1 MLSFV
6 LYENS
11 FPAAD
16 FEIEE
21 TSLDKISE
29 KELDTLIKMQTTMN
43 KLMGTYDE
51 FTKEF
56 NKTRPVE
63 QQFDFWKK
71 KNAFVFILRK
81 KEDQS
86 IAGYCI
92 VVNAFVKNVCHVSEL
107 YLDKKYRSG
116 GLGKMLLSK
125 VENIMKSKGYKSIRL
140 FCLNNNEA
148 GNKLY
153 NSLGYDTNTRTYSK
167 KL

>member
-21 TSLDKISE
+21 TTVDKIDP
-29 KELDTLIKMQTTMN
+29 KEFEIFVKMQTAMN

-51 FTKEF
+51 FTMEL
-56 NKTRPVE
+56 NKLRSAR
-63 QQFDFWKK
+63 QQFESWKNK
-71 KNAFVFILRK
+71 KALIFILRK
-81 KEDQS
+81 KEDKS

-125 VENIMKSKGYKSIRL
+125 VENIMKSKGYNSIRL
-140 FCLNNNEA
+140 FCLKNNEA
-148 GNKLY
+148 GNRLY
-153 NSLGYDTNTRTYSK
+153 NSLGYDFTSKTYSK

>member
-6 LYENS
+6 LYENIS
-11 FPAAD
+11 PAAN
-16 FEIEE
+16 FEMEE
-21 TSLDKISE
+21 TTVDKLDP
-29 KELDTLIKMQTTMN
+29 KEFELLVKMQSDMN

-56 NKTRPVE
+56 NKLRTSR
-63 QQFDFWKK
+63 QQFESWKNK
-71 KNAFVFILRK
+71 KSLIFILRN
-81 KEDQS
+81 KEDRS

-107 YLDKKYRSG
+107 YLDKKYRSN
-116 GLGKMLLSK
+116 GLGKMFLSE
-125 VENIMKSKGYKSIRL
+125 VERIMKSKGYKSIRL

-148 GNKLY
+148 GNRLY
-153 NSLGYDTNTRTYSK
+153 NSLGYSTTQRTYSK

>member
-1 MLSFV
+1 MLSIT
-6 LYENS
+6 LYEIT

-21 TSLDKISE
+21 TTVDKIDP
-29 KELDTLIKMQTTMN
+29 KELEIFVKMQTAMN

-51 FTKEF
+51 FTREL
-56 NKTRPVE
+56 NKLRSAR
-63 QQFDFWKK
+63 QQFESWKNK
-71 KNAFVFILRK
+71 KALIFILRK
-81 KEDQS
+81 KEDKS

-116 GLGKMLLSK
+116 GLGRMLLSK
-125 VENIMKSKGYKSIRL
+125 VENIMKSKGYNSIRL
-140 FCLNNNEA
+140 FCLKNNEA
-148 GNKLY
+148 GNRLY
-153 NSLGYDTNTRTYSK
+153 NSLGYDFTSKTYSK

>member
-21 TSLDKISE
+21 TTVDKIDP
-29 KELDTLIKMQTTMN
+29 KELEIFVKMQTAMN

-51 FTKEF
+51 FTREL
-56 NKTRPVE
+56 NKLRSAR
-63 QQFDFWKK
+63 QQFESWKNK
-71 KNAFVFILRK
+71 KALIFILRK
-81 KEDQS
+81 KEDRS

-148 GNKLY
+148 GNRLY
-153 NSLGYDTNTRTYSK
+153 NSLGYGTNTRTYSK